1 MDIGSVCIANIGRR
15 ERQKRMRF
23 GLALFFVGVAILVAL
38 VAGGAHRAYRFS
50 LLLVF
55 WASALGFFQAREQT

>member
-1 MDIGSVCIANIGRR
+1 MEAGSVCIANIGRR

-23 GLALFFVGVAILVAL
+23 GLALFVVGLAILAAL
-38 VAGGAHRAYRFS
+38 VAGGVHRAYRCS